1 MKKYTIDDEQF
12 IKVQALHRRKD
23 ISKNDRCHLSF
34 TLAKIYED
42 IGEPDQAYSHLSE
55 GNELRKRTLN
65 YSIKHDEQLFE
76 KLKKGQTQI
85 INKIEI
91 AKVSGWPKPIF
102 IVGMPRSGTILV
114 EQIISSHS
122 EVAGQEN

>member
-12 IKVQALHRRKD
+12 IKVQALQTKRYN
-23 ISKNDRCHLSF
+23 KNDRCHKFYISQ
-34 TLAKIYED
+34 IYED

-76 KLKKGQTQI
+76 KLK
-85 INKIEI
+85 
-91 AKVSGWPKPIF
+91 
-102 IVGMPRSGTILV
+102 GTTTD
-114 EQIISSHS
+114 SCK
-122 EVAGQEN
+122 